1 MTGSASSFF
10 RMFALPFCVLAVGLA
25 LPGVADA
32 AVLVVEPEKTP
43 GQIRAERARNRLA
56 DAQASPLDDPSGPPP
71 IDPALVEFF
80 RATVTELAGP
90 EYEGRAPGSVG
101 IDRAASHIEDHFR
114 SLGFQPAFSTTETA
128 ADGTEVLTPR
138 SAFRQ
143 SFSVGQETRAGTTV
157 MTVGDQPLIHGQDF
171 SALAFS
177 GSAQVTAPVAF
188 AGYAITAGPDGYS
201 GFDPATRFDDKIVIA
216 LAYQPMDEQ
225 GISLWQENT
234 YTNRTRLSSK
244 AGALIHRGAKAVL
257 IVKPPQAQD
266 ERVHVLETVDSTRP
280 GQSGFGSRG
289 PRLDA
294 PVVQITPEVAQRIL
308 DRGNDPSLTLASL
321 VERANAGPIVMD
333 LPVEPVSIGIK
344 MESIPIEAFNVGAVL
359 PGVGTLADEFVVIG
373 AHYDHVGFGGIGAFP
388 GNSGK
393 LHSGADD
400 NASGTAGMMLAA
412 QSIAERV
419 RTLPPNH
426 PRRSFLFL
434 AFSAEEMGLL
444 GSIHYTKE
452 PIAPINRHSL
462 MLNLDM
468 IGTLDDEP
476 LEIGNIRSSPDMPAF
491 VEPHFER
498 SGLLIA
504 RQTSVGNDRSDHASF
519 DAVGVPN
526 LFFFTGLH
534 PRYHR
539 PQDTVDFIDFEGGV
553 RISLLATDIAMD
565 AATPAVAV
573 FHRQAGS
580 SGAAGGAAG
589 RPSLPG
595 EPTVRIGLLPTN
607 STKGGILVQ
616 RVFPNTSASDAGI
629 RPDDR
634 LLTWNG
640 TPLRSVEDLRPRL
653 AEHKPG
659 DVVRI
664 TLERGDETI
673 EVDVT
678 LRGIE

>member
-10 RMFALPFCVLAVGLA
+10 RMFALPFCLLALGLA

-32 AVLVVEPEKTP
+32 ASLTVQPEKTP
-43 GQIRAERARNRLA
+43 GEIRAERARNRLA
-56 DAQASPLDDPSGPPP
+56 DAQSSAQDQPPGPPP

-101 IDRAASHIEDHFR
+101 IDRAATLIEDHFR
-114 SLGFQPAFSTTETA
+114 SLGFQPAFPTTEIA

-143 SFSVGQETRAGTTV
+143 HFSVGQETRAGTTV
-157 MTVGDQPLIHGQDF
+157 MTVDDRPPPLVHGRDF
-171 SALAFS
+171 SVLSYS

-201 GFDPATRFDDKIVIA
+201 SFDPATRFDGKIVIA
-216 LAYQPMDEQ
+216 LAYQPMNEQ
-225 GISLWQENT
+225 GVSLWQENT

-244 AGALIHRGAKAVL
+244 AGALIHRGAKGVL
-257 IVKPPQAQD
+257 IVKPPQARD
-266 ERVHVLETVDSTRP
+266 DRVHVLETIDSTRP
-280 GQSGFGSRG
+280 GQSDFGTRG
-289 PRLDA
+289 PRFDA

-308 DRGNDPSLTLASL
+308 SLSNDPALTLGSL
-321 VERANAGPIVMD
+321 IDQANAGPIVMD
-333 LPVEPVSIGIK
+333 LPVGPITLDIK
-344 MESIPIEAFNVGAVL
+344 MENIPIEAFNVGAVL
-359 PGVGTLADEFVVIG
+359 PGVGALADEFVVIG
-373 AHYDHVGFGGIGAFP
+373 AHYDHVGYGGIGAFP

-393 LHSGADD
+393 LHPGADD

-412 QSIAERV
+412 QTIAERV

-444 GSIHYTKE
+444 GSIHYTKQ
-452 PIAPINRHSL
+452 PIAPNNRHSL

-491 VEPHFER
+491 VEPHFEH

-539 PQDTVDFIDFEGGV
+539 PQDTADFLDFEGGT
-553 RISLLATDIAMD
+553 RIALLAADIAMD

-580 SGAAGGAAG
+580 GGAGGA
-589 RPSLPG
+589 RPALPG

-629 RPDDR
+629 QPNDR

-653 AEHKPG
+653 AAHKPG